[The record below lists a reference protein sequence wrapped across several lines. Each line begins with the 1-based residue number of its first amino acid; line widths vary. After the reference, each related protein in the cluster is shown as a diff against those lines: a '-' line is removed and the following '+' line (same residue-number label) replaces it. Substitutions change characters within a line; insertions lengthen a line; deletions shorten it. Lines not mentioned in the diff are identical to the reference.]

1 MRIKLNE
8 LRRAVRK
15 LILEFGEDDA
25 QLRQKLQN
33 RDKMIGRGMD
43 GGKIGFDPNWDYH
56 SNRPMK
62 KPTLGYLIDEM
73 MPILGLLEGDPM
85 YEEIEILPKHG
96 GGGAP
101 GMFYFKYKDVKAR
114 ADHKP
119 HWAKDFDGDILI
131 TSVEPEA
138 VKFKFEEGCN
148 NDEDELVDLL
158 DLFMEWVDEQG
169 S

>member
-1 MRIKLNE
+1 MKMKINE

-15 LILEFGEDDA
+15 LILEFGENDA
-25 QLRQKLQN
+25 QLRKKLQN
-33 RDKMIGRGMD
+33 REKMIGVGMD
-43 GGKIGFDPNWDYH
+43 MGTIGFDPNWDYATD
-56 SNRPMK
+56 RPMK
-62 KPTLGYLIDEM
+62 EPSLGYLIDEL

-101 GMFYFKYKDVKAR
+101 GMFYFKYNGVKAR

-131 TSVEPEA
+131 TSVAPEA
-138 VKFKFEEGCN
+138 VKFEFEEGCN
-148 NDEDELVDLL
+148 NNEDELIELL
-158 DLFMEWVDEQG
+158 DGFMEWVDQNG
-169 S
+169 